1 MWIVKEIANW
11 AKESFN
17 NEVFTARIA
26 SSFNL
31 VLTKI
36 VGPHCIELKVQN
48 PKKYKFNPL
57 KLLVDLVHIYTDLS
71 TIEMFNK
78 TVAGD
83 TNFDLKYMHKAYRVM
98 KKNRMY
104 EEYNRLSGFIQK
116 ISELADNEEYN
127 EDEKIFEEAPDD
139 FLCPIAYCFM
149 KDPVRL
155 PTSGNTVD
163 RSTIKR
169 ILLNDEHD
177 PFNRA
182 PLKYSQVEDDI
193 EMRERIQKWIQQKKN
208 GVVTDEDKKEQL
220 EITKMEVHKEEDSHM
235 SVDQDFKKV
244 DKSLTVEN
252 PEESINYE
260 EMTEEQQIKMA
271 MEMSLQDWVYKN
283 FK

>member
-1 MWIVKEIANW
+1 MALMKKKRNNHEKNERICKANFQLSNECMWIVKEIANW

-31 VLTKI
+31 VLKKI

-83 TNFDLKYMHKAYRVM
+83 TNFDLEYMHKAKKLM
-98 KKNRMY
+98 KENRMY
-104 EEYNRLSGFIQK
+104 EECIRLSGFIKK

-127 EDEKIFEEAPDD
+127 VDEKIFKEAPQC
-139 FLCPIAYCFM
+139 FRCPIGDCFM

-155 PTSGNTVD
+155 PTSGKTVD

-169 ILLNDEHD
+169 ILLDCEKD

-208 GVVTDEDKKEQL
+208 GVVTDEDKKDQQ
-220 EITKMEVHKEEDSHM
+220 EIAKMEARKEEDLDEND
-235 SVDQDFKKV
+235 DQESN
-244 DKSLTVEN
+244 DK
-252 PEESINYE
+252 
-260 EMTEEQQIKMA
+260 
-271 MEMSLQDWVYKN
+271 
-283 FK
+283 